1 VVDRLVPMAMCST
14 GVQLMEVWLRYVTG
28 KHTADL
34 SADKS
39 ADNSVWIRIGKL
51 RIDRSYLTAM
61 VDNRTL
67 RSCVYL
73 RYVDYVQP
81 IRYLNRRV
89 S

>member
-1 VVDRLVPMAMCST
+1 MTD
-14 GVQLMEVWLRYVTG
+14 
-28 KHTADL
+28 KHIADL

-39 ADNSVWIRIGKL
+39 ADNSVWIRMGKL
-51 RIDRSYLTAM
+51 RIDRPFLTVM
-61 VDNRTL
+61 GNNWNWLRSVDNRTL

-73 RYVDYVQP
+73 RYVDYVQL